1 MELQIDVSDIPLSL
15 NQKQRLINQ
24 VIAEL
29 KIEAHN
35 RKDYSFSEGDV
46 FLALTFKSD
55 QELIRIAKLCG
66 VKL

>member
-35 RKDYSFSEGDV
+35 RKDYLFNEGDL
-46 FLALTFKSD
+46 FFALAFKSD
-55 QELIRIAKLCG
+55 QELVRLAKLCG